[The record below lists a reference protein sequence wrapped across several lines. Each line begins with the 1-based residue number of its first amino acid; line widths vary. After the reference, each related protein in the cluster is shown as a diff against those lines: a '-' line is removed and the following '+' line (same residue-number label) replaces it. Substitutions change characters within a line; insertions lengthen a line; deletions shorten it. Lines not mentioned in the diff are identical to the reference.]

1 MNMFALLQKPKTSSR
16 YAGTVSRFES
26 DIIANFFPSELYVRQ
41 EEISDSLLK
50 FKDQTTGKCFCLEI
64 KTCTCDWMH
73 HIQWCTEMQLRK
85 YLSHHK
91 KTPTFL
97 LLDVQNDDNKPHTYY
112 LLSMTQACHAH
123 LIDTS
128 IMHWKVE
135 INEPVLSMQLW
146 SR

>member
-1 MNMFALLQKPKTSSR
+1 MNMLALLQKTKINNNFIN
-16 YAGTVSRFES
+16 VES
-26 DIIANFFPSELYVRQ
+26 PLAFHVKNNLFPPDQYTRED
-41 EEISDSLLK
+41 ENAHSLLR
-50 FKDQTTGKCFCLEI
+50 FKDQTTGKSFCLEI

-85 YLSHHK
+85 YLSYHK

-97 LLDVQNDDNKPHTYY
+97 LLEIQHDNSSHSYY
-112 LLSMTQACHAH
+112 LLSMTQACHVN

-128 IMHWKVE
+128 IMHWKIE
-135 INEPVLSMQLW
+135 TNEPVLSKHLW